1 MAEVYGHRW
10 AVVPLWIIS
19 NRSCEIFKNFFNTWI
34 YIQIKILYENRS
46 LDSLKDETA
55 KKLSLTKIRILADE
69 SFFEIKLSHKS
80 SRPQR
85 KE

>member
-1 MAEVYGHRW
+1 MVIVGLYYRFELFLIEVVRF
-10 AVVPLWIIS
+10 L
-19 NRSCEIFKNFFNTWI
+19 RKNFFNTWI